1 MLLFSSWSGGKDCM
15 LALYRIQKSG
25 THQVKVLL
33 NMCDAGSDVS
43 RSHGIRQELVVRQ
56 AEALG
61 IELLQPKTDRAGYEQ
76 NFKAAIL
83 KVKAQG
89 ITGGVFGDIYLWE
102 HRHWIERVCSECGV
116 EAIFPLWDN
125 PVNKLA
131 AEIIGEGF
139 KTLTVSVNAKHL
151 TENFIGR
158 IYDQEFVAELSKI
171 EGIDVCAELGEFH
184 TFVYDGPNFKHPV
197 AVQKG
202 DVTFRDNHWFLE
214 IK

>member
-25 THQVKVLL
+25 THQVIVLL

-43 RSHGIRQELVVRQ
+43 RSHGIRQELVSRQ

-83 KVKAQG
+83 KLKEQG
-89 ITGGVFGDIYLWE
+89 IAGGVFGDIYLWE
-102 HRHWIERVCSECGV
+102 HRHWIERVCNECGI

-125 PVNKLA
+125 PVNELA

-139 KTLTVSVNAKHL
+139 KTLTVSVNAKQL
-151 TENFIGR
+151 TENFLGR
-158 IYDQEFVAELSKI
+158 IYDQEFVAELSEI

-184 TFVYDGPNFKHPV
+184 SFVFDGPIFNHPV
-197 AVQKG
+197 AFQKG
-202 DVTFRDNHWFLE
+202 DVSFRDNHWFLG